1 MYPLLKA
8 RCYVNVVLMMTDFEF
23 YGNTG
28 SLDVDTV
35 AAATVAVQ
43 SAGNNAQAVSAGS
56 K

>member
-1 MYPLLKA
+1 ML
-8 RCYVNVVLMMTDFEF
+8 TDLGF

-28 SLDVDTV
+28 SFGVDTV

-56 K
+56 NKLV